1 MIEQALPIA
10 LALMRR
16 FEGFYAHPYLCPAGV
31 PTIGYGNTYY
41 EDGRPVTL
49 TDPAITRDRAES
61 LLLWT
66 VAHVYLPQVIKLCPG
81 VDNPERL
88 AAVIDFAY
96 NLGGTALKNS
106 TLRRKIN
113 AGDWGMVPAEFMK
126 WNKAGGRV
134 LRGLTLRREAEVS
147 LL

>member
-1 MIEQALPIA
+1 
-10 LALMRR
+10 MRR
-16 FEGFYAHPYLCPAGV
+16 FEGFYARPYLCPAGV
-31 PTIGYGNTYY
+31 PTIGFGNTYY
-41 EDGRPVTL
+41 EDGSLVTL
-49 TDPAITRDRAES
+49 SDPPITRGRAEA

-66 VAHVYLPQVIKLCPG
+66 VANVYLPQAIKLCPG
-81 VDNPERL
+81 VDDPARL

-113 AGDWGMVPAEFMK
+113 AGDWEVVPAEFRK

-147 LL
+147 LV

>member
-1 MIEQALPIA
+1 
-10 LALMRR
+10 MRR
-16 FEGFYAHPYLCPAGV
+16 FEGFYARPYLCPAGV
-31 PTIGYGNTYY
+31 PTIGFGNTYY
-41 EDGRPVTL
+41 EDGSLVTL
-49 TDPAITRDRAES
+49 SDPPITRDRAEA

-66 VAHVYLPQVIKLCPG
+66 VANVYLPQAIKLCPG
-81 VDNPERL
+81 VDAPERL
-88 AAVIDFAY
+88 AAILDFTY

-106 TLRRKIN
+106 TLRRKVN
-113 AGDWGMVPAEFMK
+113 AGDWDAVPAEFMK

>member
-16 FEGFYAHPYLCPAGV
+16 FEGFYGLPYLCPAGV

-41 EDGRPVTL
+41 EDGRQVTL
-49 TDPAITRDRAES
+49 TDPAITRGRAEA

-81 VDNPERL
+81 VDDPARL

-113 AGDWGMVPAEFMK
+113 AGDWEMVPGELRK
-126 WNKAGGRV
+126 WVRGGGKP
-134 LRGLTLRREAEVS
+134 LRGLVLRRETEIA
-147 LL
+147 LI

>member
-1 MIEQALPIA
+1 
-10 LALMRR
+10 MRR
-16 FEGFYAHPYLCPAGV
+16 FEGFYARPYLCPAGV
-31 PTIGYGNTYY
+31 PTIGFGNTYY
-41 EDGRPVTL
+41 EDGSQVTL
-49 TDPAITRDRAES
+49 SDPPITRGRAEA

-66 VAHVYLPQVIKLCPG
+66 VANVYLPQAIKLCPG
-81 VDNPERL
+81 VDAPERL
-88 AAVIDFAY
+88 AAILDFTY

-106 TLRRKIN
+106 TLRRKVN
-113 AGDWGMVPAEFMK
+113 AGDWDAVPAEFMK

>member
-1 MIEQALPIA
+1 
-10 LALMRR
+10 
-16 FEGFYAHPYLCPAGV
+16 V

-49 TDPAITRDRAES
+49 IDPAITRDQAEG

-81 VDNPERL
+81 VDGPERL

-96 NLGGTALKNS
+96 NLGNTALKNS

-113 AGDWGMVPAEFMK
+113 AGDWGVVPAEFMK